1 MVKSKSG
8 GTIFWGESLCI
19 VHVGNHLSRV
29 RQLTSSA
36 VDGSSFIL
44 LCNDPATGL
53 FVFMDLFIM
62 TRYYSACDALRC
74 TVIFGF
80 RASSLRIG
88 DVVEIKEEMVYG
100 KPEVH
105 YKYR

>member
-1 MVKSKSG
+1 MTLLRVFLRLW
-8 GTIFWGESLCI
+8 IF
-19 VHVGNHLSRV
+19 
-29 RQLTSSA
+29 
-36 VDGSSFIL
+36 
-44 LCNDPATGL
+44 
-53 FVFMDLFIM
+53 FIM

-80 RASSLRIG
+80 HASSLRIG